1 MLKELGE
8 VSRTTLRAIFAIFTQ
23 KIFCTSYV
31 IVRQLKMFGLR
42 LIQVSI
48 FQTFFL
54 FLFKTG
60 FFLTCWGIGWS
71 MRGEL
76 VGIAYLDCLFGAYG
90 KIRIYTSFKAN
101 RELKRNSARILQL
114 GNTFLLFLSRGPFWM
129 S

>member
-48 FQTFFL
+48 FQTFF
-54 FLFKTG
+54 FSF
-60 FFLTCWGIGWS
+60 S
-71 MRGEL
+71 RL
-76 VGIAYLDCLFGAYG
+76 VF
-90 KIRIYTSFKAN
+90 S
-101 RELKRNSARILQL
+101 
-114 GNTFLLFLSRGPFWM
+114 
-129 S
+129 